1 MTLMQKI
8 DKIMHK
14 ELYFRGHKADIY
26 AILANF
32 STISNLLLGFVVL
45 ITILSVKHTPVD
57 KLLMARL
64 IVLAGSFDAIDG
76 KFARRSNTRPK
87 LGAQFDTAADLVSFG
102 FAPSAMILYMF
113 YVFDSFTALLF
124 AGIYLFTASFRLSRF
139 MIDPTTSK
147 LGYFK
152 GMPSPVSALFIAGW
166 FVQPNIYLP
175 LAGFLIV
182 LISSTM
188 ISSLPYTALRVVK
201 TKFQIFY
208 AIFTVSIMLLFTYA
222 PNSWMVTLGIIWIA
236 YVTYFAT
243 IGPFHA
249 YSTLVKEG
257 HY

>member
-1 MTLMQKI
+1 MSSIQKI

-14 ELYFRGHKADIY
+14 EFHFRGHKADLY

-45 ITILSVKHTPVD
+45 ITILSVKQSPVD
-57 KLLMARL
+57 KILMARL
-64 IVLAGSFDAIDG
+64 IVLAASFDAVDG
-76 KFARRSNTRPK
+76 KLARRSNTRPK
-87 LGAQFDTAADLVSFG
+87 LGAQFDTAADLISFG

-113 YVFDSFTALLF
+113 YIFDSFTALAF

-139 MIDPTTSK
+139 MIDQTTSK
-147 LGYFK
+147 FGYFK
-152 GMPSPVSALFIAGW
+152 GMPSPVSAIFVAGW
-166 FVQPNIYLP
+166 FVQPNINLP

-188 ISSLPYTALRVVK
+188 ISSLPYTGMRVIK
-201 TKFQIFY
+201 TKFQILY
-208 AIFTVSIMLLFTYA
+208 AIFTISIMLLFTYA
-222 PNSWMVTLGIIWIA
+222 PNAWMVNIGIIWIV
-236 YVTYFAT
+236 YVTYFTT